1 MVAPTAAQP
10 SSGIADAVRACQH
23 MRCSE
28 EDWRMGSAERFDA
41 DQAIDWGVSVKRVVI
56 LAAFLLTIATL
67 LTHEAYVLRP
77 ADPMWLHLAPFR
89 WWLLPHIAGGMLAFL
104 LTPL

>member
-1 MVAPTAAQP
+1 MGAPARWE
-10 SSGIADAVRACQH
+10 GDR
-23 MRCSE
+23 
-28 EDWRMGSAERFDA
+28 
-41 DQAIDWGVSVKRVVI
+41 AIDWGVSVKRVTI

-77 ADPMWLHLAPFR
+77 ADPMWQHLAPFR

-104 LTPL
+104 LSPFQLSTTLRRRLPKVHRWLGRTYVAAA